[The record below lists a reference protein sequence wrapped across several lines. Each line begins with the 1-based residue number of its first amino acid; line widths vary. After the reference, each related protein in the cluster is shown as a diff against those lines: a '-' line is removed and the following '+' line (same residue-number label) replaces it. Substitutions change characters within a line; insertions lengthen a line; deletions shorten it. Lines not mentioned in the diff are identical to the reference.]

1 MHVVTE
7 NAGRGGDQ
15 LRGVN
20 EVLRTAGMD
29 INRRTK
35 LGESP
40 GCAGVIEMDMTDE
53 NMPDVVS
60 GGTNL
65 PKRGYDI
72 VKG

>member
-1 MHVVTE
+1 
-7 NAGRGGDQ
+7 
-15 LRGVN
+15 
-20 EVLRTAGMD
+20 MD
-29 INRRTK
+29 INRCTK

-40 GCAGVIEMDMTDE
+40 GCAGVIEMNMTDE
-53 NMPDVVS
+53 DMPDVVS